1 LVLLRVIFVDRPF
14 WDSKYETTKYGVI
27 SGQKMSRNHITD
39 SVKTALIQED
49 RLSDE
54 RDVRIATEP
63 YQKDFPYER
72 EQEAQVTRRE
82 FCNFLGL
89 TSAALF
95 VSAAGFAGKS
105 ALDAR
110 EMPAFAPVRIESA
123 ETLAPNSALNFYYPT
138 EKDSAILI
146 RTENGDYHAYGQK
159 CTHLSCP
166 VYYERQHRRLECP
179 CHDGAFDAATG
190 NVLYGPPPRP
200 LDVIEVEVRD
210 DGVWAVGR
218 QALG

>member
-1 LVLLRVIFVDRPF
+1 MSANNISETIKRAVI
-14 WDSKYETTKYGVI
+14 E
-27 SGQKMSRNHITD
+27 
-39 SVKTALIQED
+39 ED
-49 RLSDE
+49 GLSDE
-54 RDVRIATEP
+54 RNVRIATEP

-72 EQEAQVTRRE
+72 DEEAQVTRRE

-95 VSAAGFAGKS
+95 LGAGGFAAKA
-105 ALDAR
+105 ALESR
-110 EMPAFAPVRIESA
+110 KETTFAAARIEGA
-123 ETLAPNSALNFYYPT
+123 ETLAPNSALNFHYPT

-146 RTENGDYHAYGQK
+146 RTESGEYYAYGQK

-166 VYYERQHRRLECP
+166 VYYERQHKRLECP

-200 LDVIEVEVRD
+200 LDVIEVEMRD
-210 DGVWAVGR
+210 GGVWAIGR
-218 QALG
+218 KPAGDEHAV